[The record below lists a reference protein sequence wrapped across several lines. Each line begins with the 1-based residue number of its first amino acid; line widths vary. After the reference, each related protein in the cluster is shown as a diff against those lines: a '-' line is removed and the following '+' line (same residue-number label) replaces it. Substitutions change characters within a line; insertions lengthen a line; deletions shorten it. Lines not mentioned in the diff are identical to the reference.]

1 MLKKLWEQA
10 ERLVQ
15 PYVVDGVPVF
25 GGDTV
30 LDAKEVGRGEVDGLA
45 ASGDGAVPDADRC
58 DAIIFGHNVG
68 LDGQAVGTAT
78 LCLLAAPSSS
88 S

>member
-1 MLKKLWEQA
+1 
-10 ERLVQ
+10 
-15 PYVVDGVPVF
+15 
-25 GGDTV
+25 
-30 LDAKEVGRGEVDGLA
+30 LA